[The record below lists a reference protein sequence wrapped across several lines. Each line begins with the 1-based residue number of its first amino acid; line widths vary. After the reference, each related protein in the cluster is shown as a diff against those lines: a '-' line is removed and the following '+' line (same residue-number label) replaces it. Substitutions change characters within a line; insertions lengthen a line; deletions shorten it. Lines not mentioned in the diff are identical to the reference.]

1 VWANARQGNIVDP
14 SIYETL
20 GAKSIR
26 FEYFFNLK
34 HIFPNDN
41 QDIGLVQVNKKG
53 RR

>member
-1 VWANARQGNIVDP
+1 VWSNARQRNIVDP

-20 GAKSIR
+20 GAESIC